1 MGQEQRQ
8 GPRLWQGGAFG
19 EHTAFTVPR
28 QFPADLPH
36 SSLTPG
42 HLCPAAAAQRWLAVR
57 PIVLLPS
64 FLYHHPSSSASRA
77 LPQLVPRPHPGLSLS
92 SCSQPGL
99 SLTSGR
105 KPQQTPMEGLV
116 SSRGRA
122 GYIISGTQNKKK
134 MTAFCILYILSVF

>member
-8 GPRLWQGGAFG
+8 RDKAVTGRCIWRAYCFHSTTSVPCRSPAQFSHPRSP
-19 EHTAFTVPR
+19 VPSCSNTKMTCC
-28 QFPADLPH
+28 QTQSPP
-36 SSLTPG
+36 SLI
-42 HLCPAAAAQRWLAVR
+42 LVS
-57 PIVLLPS
+57 PS
-64 FLYHHPSSSASRA
+64 SSSASRA

-105 KPQQTPMEGLV
+105 KPQQTPMEGLG

-134 MTAFCILYILSVF
+134 MTAFCILYVLFIF